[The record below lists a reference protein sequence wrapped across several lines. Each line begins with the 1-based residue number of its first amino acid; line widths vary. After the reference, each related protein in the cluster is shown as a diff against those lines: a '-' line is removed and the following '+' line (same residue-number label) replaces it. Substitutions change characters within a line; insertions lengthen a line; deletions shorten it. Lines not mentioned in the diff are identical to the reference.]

1 MFRLEENAFGSGKTM
16 YYCAKVIEALNQ
28 LGLPAFLES
37 LPVRKD
43 TTGYPVRKDA
53 ESLVKVIGVATAMGD
68 SSLNLWIKIPY
79 CDGYNRV
86 AASTT
91 CPILMLGGASKG
103 NPVSVLK
110 EFEEGLK
117 AGNNVRGILVGRN
130 ILFPGPDD
138 PACVAQAAHQIVHMG
153 QSVDEAISVMGER
166 RGKNLGILAGL
177 I

>member
-1 MFRLEENAFGSGKTM
+1 
-16 YYCAKVIEALNQ
+16 
-28 LGLPAFLES
+28 
-37 LPVRKD
+37 
-43 TTGYPVRKDA
+43 
-53 ESLVKVIGVATAMGD
+53 MGD

-79 CDGYNRV
+79 CEEYHLI

-103 NPVSVLK
+103 NPIPVLK

-138 PACVAQAAHQIVHMG
+138 PACIAQAAHQIVHMG
-153 QSVDEAISVMGER
+153 QSAEEAIKVMEEH
-166 RGKNLGILAGL
+166 RGKNLEMLANL